1 MARKT
6 CSIRKLLYE
15 WRMQRPFAFKAFE
28 GFDGKLSRSICLEAC
43 CKQFESDRRI
53 CNSKLIC
60 PSQCLNTNISS

>member
-15 WRMQRPFAFKAFE
+15 WRMQRAFAFKAFE